1 MTSPSSRRQFL
12 ISSLTGLSSTWIA
25 LRWPAILAAQQHAHE
40 IASSTQPPHLQ
51 FFSPAQA
58 TEVDAMCAQIIPTD
72 DTPGAREAHTVYF
85 IDHALATFDKDKQ
98 NAYTRGLPDLEAKTR
113 QMFPGASQFSQ
124 LNSAQQI
131 QLLTAIEKTDFFE
144 TVRVH
149 TITGFLAN
157 PEYGGNYQR
166 IGWKLIG
173 FETKFYY
180 QPPFGYY
187 DAEAGNKS

>member
-1 MTSPSSRRQFL
+1 
-12 ISSLTGLSSTWIA
+12 
-25 LRWPAILAAQQHAHE
+25 
-40 IASSTQPPHLQ
+40 
-51 FFSPAQA
+51 
-58 TEVDAMCAQIIPTD
+58 MCAQIIPTD

-98 NAYTRGLPDLEAKTR
+98 DAYTHGLPDLEAKAR
-113 QMFPGASQFSQ
+113 QKFPGASQFSQ

-157 PEYGGNYQR
+157 PEYGGNYLR

-173 FETKFYY
+173 FEPKFYY

-187 DAEAGNKS
+187 DGEAGDKS